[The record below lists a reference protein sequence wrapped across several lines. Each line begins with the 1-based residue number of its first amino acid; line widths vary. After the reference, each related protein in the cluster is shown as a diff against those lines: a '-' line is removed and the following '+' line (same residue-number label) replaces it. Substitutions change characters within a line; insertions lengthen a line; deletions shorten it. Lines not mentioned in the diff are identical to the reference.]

1 MSKHQLKG
9 WNSETEIVKNED
21 LYKEIDKDL
30 SWLQGYFWV
39 SFEGEGS
46 ELQRNL
52 HELRQRDFMMYELGD
67 VEGKKLLD
75 VGCGAGEYLRTT
87 AKMGASYSGGQ
98 DLDDK
103 AVSRGRLAFEKEGI
117 DGKLVVGDCQKL
129 DFPDNFFD
137 IAFSSD
143 FFEHISLEVKE
154 NVVSEVCRVLKPGG
168 SFIIKTPNLTYLRI
182 VINLKRILNILR
194 LRSPFIYI
202 PHTKENPD
210 TEHYGLTTHEE
221 LTTVLENNFFHTPE
235 TTYTPIIRNRLPMF
249 ITNFLMGKKPFSES
263 IIIKAKKSIYYSM
276 WS

>member
-129 DFPDNFFD
+129 DF
-137 IAFSSD
+137 
-143 FFEHISLEVKE
+143 LK
-154 NVVSEVCRVLKPGG
+154 VV
-168 SFIIKTPNLTYLRI
+168 
-182 VINLKRILNILR
+182 
-194 LRSPFIYI
+194 
-202 PHTKENPD
+202 
-210 TEHYGLTTHEE
+210 
-221 LTTVLENNFFHTPE
+221 
-235 TTYTPIIRNRLPMF
+235 
-249 ITNFLMGKKPFSES
+249 FL
-263 IIIKAKKSIYYSM
+263 
-276 WS
+276 